1 MNNENNLDTI
11 KEEEKKEEEQNE
23 EEQNEKEPNEEELNE
38 EEIEKTEQERKEQE
52 LINQDILSKV
62 FFERYKCIKRLGIGS
77 FGMTYKAEY
86 NNQYYALKFELK
98 KNSLNLLENEAAIM
112 AHLKGPNIPLIK
124 SYGISGEYNILVMQ
138 LLGKNLEEILN
149 NKKKR
154 RFSLKTVCM
163 LATQMISIL
172 EYIHKK
178 SIIHRDIKPKNFLM
192 GLKDLSQYIYL
203 LNFGLAR
210 KYRSISTL
218 EQYPFNSEKKLT
230 GTARYA
236 SINALKGLEQS
247 RRDDLESLGYVL
259 IYFLKGKLPWIGLK
273 SKNREERNQK
283 ILHKKEEVSPSELCR
298 SCPKEFEKFI
308 KYSRK
313 LDFTEDPNYEKYR
326 KLFGNVM
333 KRHQYNFDYIYD
345 WTSKE
350 DLNDRNFV
358 KNGTELDKNNH
369 FIKKPW
375 NGKSHINFGEN
386 GENGIDIYYSNK
398 DESLSER
405 KKDKNNK
412 CSCYLF

>member
-1 MNNENNLDTI
+1 MDDRPKTPRSENLGHNHLNKDPI
-11 KEEEKKEEEQNE
+11 INKKYFS
-23 EEQNEKEPNEEELNE
+23 KYKA
-38 EEIEKTEQERKEQE
+38 IRK
-52 LINQDILSKV
+52 
-62 FFERYKCIKRLGIGS
+62 LGEGS
-77 FGMTYKAEY
+77 FGKVYKAEY
-86 NNQYYALKFELK
+86 KGEYFALKFE
-98 KNSLNLLENEAAIM
+98 SHSEGQNLLESEATIM
-112 AHLKGPNIPLIK
+112 SYLKGPNIPLIK
-124 SYGISGEYNILVMQ
+124 SFGFIGEYNILVMQ

-172 EYIHKK
+172 EYVHKK
-178 SIIHRDIKPKNFLM
+178 SIIHRDIKPKHFLM

-218 EQYPFNSEKKLT
+218 EQYPLNSEKKLT

-283 ILHKKEEVSPSELCR
+283 ILHKKEEVSPSELCA

-308 KYSRK
+308 KYIRK

-345 WTSKE
+345 WTTKE

-398 DESLSER
+398 DESISER